1 MKKFIFFA
9 QVYACFFLVA
19 PVDLFAQEAFT
30 EYPNY
35 VVIGAFAVHNNAL
48 KFTGDAKKNSLS
60 AKVEKNPNRNLY
72 YVYVLATEDRE
83 HAIDEALR
91 LREGS
96 RYFDTWVYSGPLGDN
111 PGVVTAGRSIDIHPT
126 SGRQIRQVS
135 QGTAGGTQLTT
146 GTSNE
151 RAPGDAINSNN
162 LSNNQGA
169 IEALGSR
176 IGDPQ
181 LEEQKTDNL
190 TSLSSNG
197 TVNRTTAA
205 GEDVVD
211 IGPAPVKAST
221 APLTAEEVVGKD
233 FYFYVYRADTYEMLD
248 GSVEAVDVEKSR
260 KMGSYPTNSQ
270 VKVALP
276 ANGPQQVSFVCDVFG
291 FRKQQVD
298 WDPASPSELVY
309 LDEKGNVV
317 VPFEL
322 MWLQR
327 GDVAIMYNVF
337 FFKDAAVMRPESRFE
352 VNNLL
357 TLLRENPTYRI
368 RIHGHTNGNA
378 SGKIIR
384 MGVPGN
390 FYTLAGT
397 KQGYGSAKS
406 LSEERAMV
414 IRDYLITNGIL
425 ADRMEVKAWG
435 GKKPIFDK
443 HSVRASENVRVEI
456 EILPD

>member
-1 MKKFIFFA
+1 
-9 QVYACFFLVA
+9 
-19 PVDLFAQEAFT
+19 
-30 EYPNY
+30 
-35 VVIGAFAVHNNAL
+35 
-48 KFTGDAKKNSLS
+48 
-60 AKVEKNPNRNLY
+60 
-72 YVYVLATEDRE
+72 
-83 HAIDEALR
+83 
-91 LREGS
+91 
-96 RYFDTWVYSGPLGDN
+96 
-111 PGVVTAGRSIDIHPT
+111 
-126 SGRQIRQVS
+126 
-135 QGTAGGTQLTT
+135 
-146 GTSNE
+146 
-151 RAPGDAINSNN
+151 
-162 LSNNQGA
+162 
-169 IEALGSR
+169 
-176 IGDPQ
+176 
-181 LEEQKTDNL
+181 
-190 TSLSSNG
+190 
-197 TVNRTTAA
+197 
-205 GEDVVD
+205 
-211 IGPAPVKAST
+211 
-221 APLTAEEVVGKD
+221 
-233 FYFYVYRADTYEMLD
+233 
-248 GSVEAVDVEKSR
+248 
-260 KMGSYPTNSQ
+260 
-270 VKVALP
+270 
-276 ANGPQQVSFVCDVFG
+276 
-291 FRKQQVD
+291 VD